1 MGEPAAPARARLL
14 AAGATVNGV
23 VFGGDP
29 KLADYFGRDVA
40 GGAGSFV
47 IAAGSA
53 DSLAEVMHRKLL
65 QDLVAG
71 LGGCDGCAGG
81 DR

>member
-1 MGEPAAPARARLL
+1 
-14 AAGATVNGV
+14 VNGV

-29 KLADYFGRDVA
+29 KLADYFSRDVA

-71 LGGCDGCAGG
+71 LGGCVDGCASGG